1 MKAHERQQLD
11 LKGCEAGET
20 TVPIDPIQD
29 PQNYHKWG
37 DCIQNETLSGTFW
50 YVRRSVVRRCVWPVS
65 SKRVL
70 FLIFQLCVFG
80 IGSFTASKKLLVMQD
95 KKSER
100 VVQEFF

>member
-37 DCIQNETLSGTFW
+37 DCIQNETLSGIDSTTTN
-50 YVRRSVVRRCVWPVS
+50 
-65 SKRVL
+65 
-70 FLIFQLCVFG
+70 FLSWIRNFG
-80 IGSFTASKKLLVMQD
+80 LA
-95 KKSER
+95 
-100 VVQEFF
+100 VQF

>member
-1 MKAHERQQLD
+1 MKDNNWIWKDVKLEKQQFQLIRFKILKIIINGEIVSRMKHFQVRLGTSAD
-11 LKGCEAGET
+11 LRPR
-20 TVPIDPIQD
+20 VD
-29 PQNYHKWG
+29 
-37 DCIQNETLSGTFW
+37 
-50 YVRRSVVRRCVWPVS
+50 VWPVS
-65 SKRVL
+65 SKRVS